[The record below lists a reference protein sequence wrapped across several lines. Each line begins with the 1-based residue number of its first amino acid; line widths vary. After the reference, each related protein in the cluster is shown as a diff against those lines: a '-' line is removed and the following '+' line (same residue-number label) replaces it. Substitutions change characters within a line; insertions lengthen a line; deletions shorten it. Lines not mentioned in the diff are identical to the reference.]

1 MEKPVAEPIIYIDGN
16 FEPLSVARISPLDQG
31 FLLGDGIFDV
41 VSAWDSKIFMLDAHL
56 DRFFDSMRAARL
68 ETRLSREQWVDA
80 IVETTRRNKLSDAS
94 IRFILTRG
102 VPDGVVAD
110 PRHIQPTEMIWAA
123 PYIFLADEEKR
134 STGIRIMISSMRGF
148 APDTLDPRF
157 KCLDRLNSQLIRLEA
172 LEAGYDD
179 AVWLDGHGYVAEA
192 AASNIFVVKNDEIF
206 TPQTGIL
213 RGITRAT
220 VLELAER
227 GGIPHRE
234 SQLTA
239 FDLYSADE
247 VFTCSTAG
255 GPLPVR
261 EVSGRAIAA
270 TGPITERISEL
281 YWQMRAEGE
290 HSTPI

>member
-1 MEKPVAEPIIYIDGN
+1 MEQPVAEPIIYIDGN
-16 FEPLSVARISPLDQG
+16 FEPLSGARISPLDQG
-31 FLLGDGIFDV
+31 VLLGDGIFDV

-179 AVWLDGHGYVAEA
+179 AVWLDGHGYVAEP

-239 FDLYSADE
+239 FALYSADE

-255 GPLPVR
+255 GPLPVS

-290 HSTPI
+290 YSTPI

>member
-41 VSAWDSKIFMLDAHL
+41 VSAWDSKIFLLDAHL

-290 HSTPI
+290 YNTSI

>member
-1 MEKPVAEPIIYIDGN
+1 MEQPVAEPIIYIDGN

-234 SQLTA
+234 SQLMA

-290 HSTPI
+290 YSTPI

>member
-1 MEKPVAEPIIYIDGN
+1 MEQPVAEPIIYIDGN

-80 IVETTRRNKLSDAS
+80 IVETTRRNELSDAS

-270 TGPITERISEL
+270 TGPITKRISEL

-290 HSTPI
+290 YSTPI

>member
-1 MEKPVAEPIIYIDGN
+1 MEQPVAEPIIYIDGN

-80 IVETTRRNKLSDAS
+80 IIETTRRNELSDAS

-270 TGPITERISEL
+270 TGPITKRISEL

-290 HSTPI
+290 YSTPI

>member
-290 HSTPI
+290 YNTSI

>member
-1 MEKPVAEPIIYIDGN
+1 MEQPVAEPIIYIDGN

>member
-1 MEKPVAEPIIYIDGN
+1 MEKAVAEPIIYIDGG

-68 ETRLSREQWVDA
+68 ETRLSRQQWVDA
-80 IVETTRRNKLSDAS
+80 IIETTRRNALADAS

-110 PRHIQPTEMIWAA
+110 PRQIQPTEMIWAA

-213 RGITRAT
+213 RGITRRT

-234 SQLTA
+234 SHLTA

-270 TGPITERISEL
+270 TGPITEKISEL

-290 HSTPI
+290 YSTPI

>member
-1 MEKPVAEPIIYIDGN
+1 MEQPVAEPIIYIDGN

-80 IVETTRRNKLSDAS
+80 IIETTRRNKLSDAS

-270 TGPITERISEL
+270 MGPITERISEL

-290 HSTPI
+290 YSTPI

>member
-1 MEKPVAEPIIYIDGN
+1 MEQPVAEPIIYIDGN

-290 HSTPI
+290 YSTPI

>member
-1 MEKPVAEPIIYIDGN
+1 MEQPVAEPIIYIDGN

-102 VPDGVVAD
+102 VPNGVVAD

-227 GGIPHRE
+227 AGIPHRE

-239 FDLYSADE
+239 FDLFSADE

-261 EVSGRAIAA
+261 EVSGRPIAA

-290 HSTPI
+290 YNTSI

>member
-80 IVETTRRNKLSDAS
+80 IIETTRRNKLSDAS

-102 VPDGVVAD
+102 VPDGVVAE

-227 GGIPHRE
+227 AGIPHRE

-290 HSTPI
+290 YSTPI

>member
-1 MEKPVAEPIIYIDGN
+1 MEQPVAEPIIYIDGN

-255 GPLPVR
+255 GPLSVR

-270 TGPITERISEL
+270 TGPITKRISEL

-290 HSTPI
+290 YSTPI

>member
-1 MEKPVAEPIIYIDGN
+1 MEQPVAEPIIYIDGN

-227 GGIPHRE
+227 GGVPHRE

-255 GPLPVR
+255 GPLPVS

-290 HSTPI
+290 YSTPI

>member
-41 VSAWDSKIFMLDAHL
+41 VSAWDSKIFLLDAHL

-290 HSTPI
+290 YSTPI

>member
-1 MEKPVAEPIIYIDGN
+1 MEQPVAEPIIYIDGN

-80 IVETTRRNKLSDAS
+80 IVETTRRNELSDAS

-290 HSTPI
+290 YSTPI

>member
-290 HSTPI
+290 YSTPI

>member
-1 MEKPVAEPIIYIDGN
+1 MEQPVAEPIIYIDGN

-80 IVETTRRNKLSDAS
+80 IVETTRRNQLSDAS

-290 HSTPI
+290 YSTPI

>member
-68 ETRLSREQWVDA
+68 ETRLSRERWVDA
-80 IVETTRRNKLSDAS
+80 IIETTQRNKLSDAS

-102 VPDGVVAD
+102 EPDGVVAD

-270 TGPITERISEL
+270 TGPITARISEL

>member
-41 VSAWDSKIFMLDAHL
+41 VSAWDSKIFLLDAHL

-255 GPLPVR
+255 GPLSVR

-270 TGPITERISEL
+270 TGPITKRISEL

-290 HSTPI
+290 YSTPI

>member
-16 FEPLSVARISPLDQG
+16 FEPLSIARISPLDQG

-41 VSAWDSKIFMLDAHL
+41 VSAWDSKIFLLDAHL
-56 DRFFDSMRAARL
+56 DRFFDSMRAERL

-80 IVETTRRNKLSDAS
+80 IIETTRRNKLSDAS

-179 AVWLDGHGYVAEA
+179 AVWLDGQGYVAEA

-290 HSTPI
+290 YSTPI

>member
-41 VSAWDSKIFMLDAHL
+41 VSAWDSKIFLLDAHL

-80 IVETTRRNKLSDAS
+80 IIETTRRNKLSDAS

-157 KCLDRLNSQLIRLEA
+157 RCWDRLNSQLIRLEA

-290 HSTPI
+290 YSTPI

>member
-1 MEKPVAEPIIYIDGN
+1 MEQPVAEPIIYIDGN

-123 PYIFLADEEKR
+123 PYIFLTDEEKR

-270 TGPITERISEL
+270 TGPITARISEL

>member
-1 MEKPVAEPIIYIDGN
+1 MEQPVAEPIIYIDGN

-41 VSAWDSKIFMLDAHL
+41 VSAWDSKVFMLDAHL

-239 FDLYSADE
+239 FDLFSADE

-290 HSTPI
+290 YSTPI

>member
-1 MEKPVAEPIIYIDGN
+1 MEQPVAEPIIYIDGN

-123 PYIFLADEEKR
+123 PYIFLADEDKR

-270 TGPITERISEL
+270 TGPITQRISEL

-290 HSTPI
+290 YSTPI

>member
-1 MEKPVAEPIIYIDGN
+1 MEQPVAEPIIYIDGN
-16 FEPLSVARISPLDQG
+16 FEPLLVARISPLDQG

>member
-41 VSAWDSKIFMLDAHL
+41 VSAWDSKIFLLDAHL

-80 IVETTRRNKLSDAS
+80 IIETTRRNKLSDAS

-290 HSTPI
+290 YSTPI

>member
-1 MEKPVAEPIIYIDGN
+1 MEQPVAEPIIYIDGN

-157 KCLDRLNSQLIRLEA
+157 KCLDRLSSQLIRLEA

-290 HSTPI
+290 YSTPI

>member
-1 MEKPVAEPIIYIDGN
+1 MEQPVAEPIIYIDGN

-110 PRHIQPTEMIWAA
+110 PRHIQPTEMIWAE

-290 HSTPI
+290 YNTSI

>member
-1 MEKPVAEPIIYIDGN
+1 MEQPVAEPIIYIDGN

-102 VPDGVVAD
+102 VPDGVIAD

-290 HSTPI
+290 HCTPI

>member
-1 MEKPVAEPIIYIDGN
+1 MEQPVAEPIIYIDGN

-179 AVWLDGHGYVAEA
+179 AVWLDGHGFVAEA

-290 HSTPI
+290 YSTPI

>member
-41 VSAWDSKIFMLDAHL
+41 VSAWDSKIFLLDAHL

-80 IVETTRRNKLSDAS
+80 IIETTRRNKLSDAS

-179 AVWLDGHGYVAEA
+179 AVWLDGQGYVAEA

-255 GPLPVR
+255 GPLPVS

-290 HSTPI
+290 YSTPI

>member
-1 MEKPVAEPIIYIDGN
+1 MEQPVAEPIIYIDGN

-94 IRFILTRG
+94 VRFILTRG

-220 VLELAER
+220 VIELAER

-290 HSTPI
+290 YSTPI

>member
-68 ETRLSREQWVDA
+68 ETRLSREQWTDA
-80 IVETTRRNKLSDAS
+80 IIETTRRNKLSDAS

-290 HSTPI
+290 YNTSI

>member
-1 MEKPVAEPIIYIDGN
+1 MEQPVAEPIIYIDGN

-80 IVETTRRNKLSDAS
+80 IIETTRRNKLSDAS

-220 VLELAER
+220 VIELAER

-290 HSTPI
+290 YSTPI

>member
-1 MEKPVAEPIIYIDGN
+1 MEKPVAEPIIYMDGN

-41 VSAWDSKIFMLDAHL
+41 VSAWDSKIFLLDAHL

-80 IVETTRRNKLSDAS
+80 IIETTRRNKLSDAS

-270 TGPITERISEL
+270 TGPITDRISEL

-290 HSTPI
+290 YSTPI

>member
-80 IVETTRRNKLSDAS
+80 IIETTRRNKLSDAS

-290 HSTPI
+290 YSTPI

>member
-1 MEKPVAEPIIYIDGN
+1 MEQPVAEPIIYIDGN

-220 VLELAER
+220 VIELAER

-290 HSTPI
+290 YSTPI

>member
-41 VSAWDSKIFMLDAHL
+41 VSAWDSKIFLLDAHL

-80 IVETTRRNKLSDAS
+80 IIETTRRNKLSDAS

-179 AVWLDGHGYVAEA
+179 AVWLDGQGYVAEA

-290 HSTPI
+290 YSTPI